1 MDFGVL
7 PRDDHYL
14 YGTALRQPYPAYYNN
29 MWYHRP
35 PPRRFL
41 SDMLWFYDDG
51 SYYILDNKPAD
62 PSSPVV
68 RSARV
73 AGIVNIETVL
83 CRSLRIKLYGV
94 KEEDD
99 VDLTLELGKGYSVT
113 YITEG
118 GLKVAKGV
126 LKVIDSS
133 IPDTC
138 VRYIGEFNETTITSW
153 IGLDCS
159 TTGNSDKRKI
169 FIASIR
175 AIEEVSD
182 DPDYQAPEVNPEDM
196 SYTQR
201 LTYLINSIPDIK
213 KALNKILCKVRD
225 NDQIMTKLKNIE
237 ENELAD
243 IMIQDL
249 ETGETYK
256 LDGEDEQSNSSPTD
270 SNSDQSGSTSSE
282 SNCECGCRD
291 NHKPHNQQQQQPTP
305 EEPAAPLIIEKPDSG
320 TSDVNHEPD

>member
-51 SYYILDNKPAD
+51 SYYILDNKPCD

-68 RSARV
+68 RSTRV

-99 VDLTLELGKGYSVT
+99 VDLTMELGKAYAVT

-118 GLKVAKGV
+118 GLKVAKGI

-175 AIEEVSD
+175 GIEEVLD
-182 DPDYQAPEVNPEDM
+182 DPNYQVPEVNPEDM

-201 LTYLINSIPDIK
+201 LTYLINNIPDIK
-213 KALNKILCKVRD
+213 KALSAILCKLKC
-225 NDQIMTKLKNIE
+225 NDKIMTRFISL
-237 ENELAD
+237 
-243 IMIQDL
+243 Q
-249 ETGETYK
+249 
-256 LDGEDEQSNSSPTD
+256 DGEIGEFLDEVID
-270 SNSDQSGSTSSE
+270 S
-282 SNCECGCRD
+282 CKCGCSGD
-291 NHKPHNQQQQQPTP
+291 KPSEGNGEPQPTP
-305 EEPAAPLIIEKPDSG
+305 EEPNEPVDDSPLIIEKPANG
-320 TSDVNHEPD
+320 GINVSDHEF

>member
-51 SYYILDNKPAD
+51 SYYILDNKPCD
-62 PSSPVV
+62 PSSPVI

-83 CRSLRIKLYGV
+83 CRSLRIKLYGI

-99 VDLTLELGKGYSVT
+99 VDLTMELGKAYAVT

-118 GLKVAKGV
+118 GLKVAKGI
-126 LKVIDSS
+126 LKVIDTS

-175 AIEEVSD
+175 AIEEVLD
-182 DPDYQAPEVNPEDM
+182 DPKYQVPEVDPDEM
-196 SYTQR
+196 SYSQR
-201 LTYLINSIPDIK
+201 LSYLIKNIPDIK
-213 KALNKILCKVRD
+213 SILNRILCKVRD
-225 NDQIMTKLKNIE
+225 NDKIMAKLRTIK
-237 ENELAD
+237 
-243 IMIQDL
+243 
-249 ETGETYK
+249 
-256 LDGEDEQSNSSPTD
+256 EDELGEFLDEVID
-270 SNSDQSGSTSSE
+270 S
-282 SNCECGCRD
+282 CECGCCDRPSEGDD
-291 NHKPHNQQQQQPTP
+291 NGSSTPVEP
-305 EEPAAPLIIEKPDSG
+305 EEPVDDSPLIIEKPANG
-320 TSDVNHEPD
+320 GINVSDHEF